1 MDTKA
6 NLSNRKKINE
16 LAIQHNKLT
25 TLVACLL
32 NEVGALKKELSEVK
46 GGTDNIPQ
54 IRNDNNSRN
63 VSNNQQQNQHQQ
75 HQQHQ
80 QNNPNRF
87 PNFNE
92 LRAEDILKQLSINN
106 SDN

>member
-32 NEVGALKKELSEVK
+32 NEVSSLKKELIDVK
-46 GGTDNIPQ
+46 N
-54 IRNDNNSRN
+54 NDNGSSRN
-63 VSNNQQQNQHQQ
+63 LQSMNDNSNQNQR
-75 HQQHQ
+75 
-80 QNNPNRF
+80 NNNSNPNKF
-87 PNFNE
+87 PNFND
-92 LRAEDILKQLSINN
+92 LRAEDILKQLSINS

>member
-32 NEVGALKKELSEVK
+32 NEVSSLKKELIDIKNS
-46 GGTDNIPQ
+46 DNVSSRNLQSI
-54 IRNDNNSRN
+54 NDNNSN
-63 VSNNQQQNQHQQ
+63 QNQK
-75 HQQHQ
+75 
-80 QNNPNRF
+80 NNNSNPNRF
-87 PNFNE
+87 PNFND
-92 LRAEDILKQLSINN
+92 LRAEDILKQLSINS

>member
-6 NLSNRKKINE
+6 NLSASRKLNQ
-16 LAIQHNKLT
+16 LAVQHNKLT

-32 NEVGALKKELSEVK
+32 NEIGGLKKEIIELK
-46 GGTDNIPQ
+46 GGDSSSHST
-54 IRNDNNSRN
+54 
-63 VSNNQQQNQHQQ
+63 NQQSSRSGNVQAQQ
-75 HQQHQ
+75 QSQGQ
-80 QNNPNRF
+80 KNPNKF
-87 PNFNE
+87 PNFSE

>member
-16 LAIQHNKLT
+16 LAVQHNKLT

-32 NEVGALKKELSEVK
+32 NEVGSLKKELSDIK
-46 GGTDNIPQ
+46 GGFSNERTNITYETQ
-54 IRNDNNSRN
+54 HSHNSRN
-63 VSNNQQQNQHQQ
+63 QGSNSKYT
-75 HQQHQ
+75 
-80 QNNPNRF
+80 
-87 PNFNE
+87 NFNE
-92 LRAEDILKQLSINN
+92 LRAEEILKQLSINN

>member
-6 NLSNRKKINE
+6 NQNAIKKLNE

-32 NEVGALKKELSEVK
+32 NEIGGLKKEIIELK
-46 GGTDNIPQ
+46 GGDVNSH
-54 IRNDNNSRN
+54 RSSSNDNGSRGQPNS
-63 VSNNQQQNQHQQ
+63 SKY
-75 HQQHQ
+75 
-80 QNNPNRF
+80 

>member
-6 NLSNRKKINE
+6 NLNNRKKINE

-32 NEVGALKKELSEVK
+32 NEIGSLKKELLFLK
-46 GGTDNIPQ
+46 GG
-54 IRNDNNSRN
+54 SSES
-63 VSNNQQQNQHQQ
+63 VSNNSNIKQTINHSQQQSH
-75 HQQHQ
+75 HHT
-80 QNNPNRF
+80 QNNPNKF

-92 LRAEDILKQLSINN
+92 LRAEDILKQLSINTSSN
-106 SDN
+106 